1 MMLSLKILITCFII
15 KITVYMGYR
24 QPINLMLYVCNVK
37 RKLHRL

>member
-24 QPINLMLYVCNVK
+24 EPTNLMAPIHL
-37 RKLHRL
+37 